1 MTILTAP
8 WGSVRP
14 ILTVIL
20 NLAIDIATL
29 TAQVLPTHKLR
40 CGPAAAA
47 FPGGINVA
55 RLAHR
60 LKARCVALY
69 PAAGTMGA
77 LRDSERVFQSASL
90 PAVMRIDLCCQ
101 V

>member
-40 CGPAAAA
+40 C
-47 FPGGINVA
+47 
-55 RLAHR
+55 
-60 LKARCVALY
+60 
-69 PAAGTMGA
+69 
-77 LRDSERVFQSASL
+77 DL
-90 PAVMRIDLCCQ
+90 PQQHSQGESTWRGWHTV
-101 V
+101 